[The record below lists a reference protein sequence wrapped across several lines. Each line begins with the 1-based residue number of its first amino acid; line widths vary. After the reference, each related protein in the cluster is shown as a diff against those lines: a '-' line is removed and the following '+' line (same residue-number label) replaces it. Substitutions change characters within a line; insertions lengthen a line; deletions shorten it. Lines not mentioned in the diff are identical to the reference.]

1 MTEKQKKC
9 PHLKFKANIKVN
21 RLEDI
26 RRFTADVTVYC
37 LDCNIPFQFLGLLP
51 GVDLNG
57 ARVSVD
63 GQEARLAI
71 APEGS
76 QLTALELIG
85 FGLHKQ
91 LVGGEPN

>member
-1 MTEKQKKC
+1 MTKKQKKC

-26 RRFTADVTVYC
+26 GRFTADVTVHC
-37 LDCNIPFQFLGLLP
+37 LDCEIPFQFLGLLP

-57 ARVSVD
+57 ARVSVN
-63 GQEARLAI
+63 GQEAHLAI
-71 APEGS
+71 APEGTHP
-76 QLTALELIG
+76 TALELIG

-91 LVGGEPN
+91 LAGGEPN